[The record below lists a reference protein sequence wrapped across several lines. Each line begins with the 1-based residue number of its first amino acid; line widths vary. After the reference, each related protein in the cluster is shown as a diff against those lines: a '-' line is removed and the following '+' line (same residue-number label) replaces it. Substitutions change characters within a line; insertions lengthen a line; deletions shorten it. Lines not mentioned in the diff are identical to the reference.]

1 MSTAKRL
8 VLSLR
13 GRKNSQGNS
22 ATSSTRLVSAGT
34 SPGHEL
40 DEIAVVS
47 GTGST
52 SHHFSYGGC
61 IGNNNDASSAAAA
74 VARYSTAELNKA
86 TPSGRLCRTAAIDGG
101 DADVNADVD
110 AAADA
115 NAGCDVN
122 DVADDD
128 ERWRPNVLNAATAT
142 LDSRQ
147 TKTTATKITT
157 TIAKHQNN
165 KRNTTTT
172 AATTTKTSQRLAP
185 RASFPEI
192 MQPRLSL
199 NGMLNPPYPS
209 LMPSP
214 RPLYRD
220 HSSRSINPL
229 TAYEQQMA
237 ELDGSFYGSNAAY
250 LGAGMSGSTGGAT
263 TCTNLTVGGAATATS
278 AAAAGG
284 GGGGGGVGVGVGSGA
299 ASGSGGG
306 GGVGG
311 GGAGAFHTTE
321 LSITPTMPADEQ
333 FIDLGSLRRFSI
345 DRQSFLDLGPK
356 FGMSQPKFGQSV
368 SQQGFFTSHDSLA
381 TPCASRASNSHM
393 ATVSTA
399 SEMDLLHNKQRPNN
413 NKSRGRLKTTGGD
426 QPLLG
431 TWNRSTGRGSQDN
444 TLSGGGG
451 GATSVLMGHTQYGG
465 NYCNGTDRYPRSR
478 SQQQSHHNAGQAT
491 HHPYQLQHS
500 ASTVSH
506 HPHAHGQSAHGGPG
520 PPHGG
525 HPHHQ
530 LHGGGGPGSGG
541 VSGHSTQHQKPHRT
555 ASQRIRAATAARK
568 LHFVFDPAGRLCYYW
583 SMVVSMAFLYNF
595 WVIIYRFAF
604 QEINRR
610 TIAVWFCLDYL
621 SDFLYLIDIFFHFRT
636 GYLEDGVLQTDAIK
650 LRTHYMNS
658 TIFYIDCL
666 CLLPLDFLY
675 LSIGFN
681 SILRSFRL
689 VKIYR
694 FWAFMDRTERHTNY
708 PNLFRST
715 ALIHY
720 LLVIFH
726 WNGCLYHIIHKN
738 NGFGSRNWVYHD
750 SESADVVKQYLQ
762 SYYWCTL
769 ALTTIGDLPKPR
781 SKGEYVFVILQL
793 LFGLML
799 FATVLGHVANIVT
812 SVSAARKEFQAK
824 LDGVKTYMRMRRV
837 PNHLQVKVIKWFD
850 YLWLTQ
856 KCSDE
861 ERAVSCL
868 PDKLKAE
875 IAINVHLDTLKRVEI
890 FQNTEAGF
898 LCELVLRLRPV
909 LFSPGDYI
917 CRKGEVGKE
926 MYIVNRGRLQV
937 VADNGKTVMASLKA
951 GSYFGEISIL
961 NMGTAGNRRTASVRS
976 VGYSDLFV
984 LSKKDMWDV
993 LKEYPAARVRLESIA
1008 VKRLEKYKKAPLEKV
1023 KYFNVVAMG
1032 RCQST
1037 PGLVE
1042 SCGRTTLEDMW
1053 LPPASVNML
1062 HQVQQH
1068 QVQQQQQQ
1076 QLQLQQQQA
1085 QQQQHHQQLPHTHGY
1100 SPRSYTEHLVRATD
1114 SPRSVSPSA
1123 HGSEERPRS
1132 RATSHH
1138 SMRPQSQPSH
1148 TGHVC
1153 DSSSQ
1158 LECYGTGVGGVGG
1171 GTTPLLGSHEAL
1183 EDEIKRLRERLHTVE
1198 SENQALNTKLSQQ
1211 QWDLEN
1217 RLAEIEMQICGVS
1230 STSSVDPENEAEE
1243 LERNRESII

>member
-52 SHHFSYGGC
+52 SHHFTYGGC
-61 IGNNNDASSAAAA
+61 IGNNNEASSAAAA
-74 VARYSTAELNKA
+74 VAPYST
-86 TPSGRLCRTAAIDGG
+86 
-101 DADVNADVD
+101 
-110 AAADA
+110 
-115 NAGCDVN
+115 
-122 DVADDD
+122 
-128 ERWRPNVLNAATAT
+128 
-142 LDSRQ
+142 
-147 TKTTATKITT
+147 
-157 TIAKHQNN
+157 
-165 KRNTTTT
+165 
-172 AATTTKTSQRLAP
+172 
-185 RASFPEI
+185 
-192 MQPRLSL
+192 
-199 NGMLNPPYPS
+199 
-209 LMPSP
+209 
-214 RPLYRD
+214 
-220 HSSRSINPL
+220 
-229 TAYEQQMA
+229 
-237 ELDGSFYGSNAAY
+237 
-250 LGAGMSGSTGGAT
+250 
-263 TCTNLTVGGAATATS
+263 
-278 AAAAGG
+278 
-284 GGGGGGVGVGVGSGA
+284 
-299 ASGSGGG
+299 
-306 GGVGG
+306 
-311 GGAGAFHTTE
+311 
-321 LSITPTMPADEQ
+321 
-333 FIDLGSLRRFSI
+333 
-345 DRQSFLDLGPK
+345 DLGPK
-356 FGMSQPKFGQSV
+356 FGMPQPKFGQSV

-399 SEMDLLHNKQRPNN
+399 SEMDLLHNKQRTNN

-444 TLSGGGG
+444 TLAGG

-478 SQQQSHHNAGQAT
+478 SQQHAQHNAGQGS

-506 HPHAHGQSAHGGPG
+506 HPHAHGQPTQGRPG

-525 HPHHQ
+525 HPHQ
-530 LHGGGGPGSGG
+530 TPHGGDGGAGQSAQP
-541 VSGHSTQHQKPHRT
+541 HHKKPHRT

-610 TIAVWFCLDYL
+610 TIAFWFCLDYL
-621 SDFLYLIDIFFHFRT
+621 SDFLYLIDILFHFRT
-636 GYLEDGVLQTDAIK
+636 GYLEDGVLQTDALK

-1053 LPPASVNML
+1053 LPPATISMM

-1068 QVQQQQQQ
+1068 QQQQQQQ
-1076 QLQLQQQQA
+1076 QLLQQQQQQLQQQQQQL
-1085 QQQQHHQQLPHTHGY
+1085 QQQQHSHGY
-1100 SPRSYTEHLVRATD
+1100 SPRSYADHLVRATD

-1148 TGHVC
+1148 GGHIC

-1158 LECYGTGVGGVGG
+1158 LAECYGAGVG

-1230 STSSVDPENEAEE
+1230 STSSVDPDNEAEE

>member
-1 MSTAKRL
+1 
-8 VLSLR
+8 
-13 GRKNSQGNS
+13 
-22 ATSSTRLVSAGT
+22 
-34 SPGHEL
+34 
-40 DEIAVVS
+40 
-47 GTGST
+47 
-52 SHHFSYGGC
+52 
-61 IGNNNDASSAAAA
+61 
-74 VARYSTAELNKA
+74 
-86 TPSGRLCRTAAIDGG
+86 
-101 DADVNADVD
+101 
-110 AAADA
+110 
-115 NAGCDVN
+115 
-122 DVADDD
+122 
-128 ERWRPNVLNAATAT
+128 
-142 LDSRQ
+142 
-147 TKTTATKITT
+147 
-157 TIAKHQNN
+157 
-165 KRNTTTT
+165 
-172 AATTTKTSQRLAP
+172 
-185 RASFPEI
+185 

-250 LGAGMSGSTGGAT
+250 LGHGMGGSAGGAT
-263 TCTNLTVGGAATATS
+263 TCTNLTVGGAATTTTTTGAGAGANS
-278 AAAAGG
+278 GAGG
-284 GGGGGGVGVGVGSGA
+284 GG
-299 ASGSGGG
+299 SGGAG
-306 GGVGG
+306 LSG
-311 GGAGAFHTTE
+311 GAFHTTE
-321 LSITPTMPADEQ
+321 LSITPTMAADEQ

-393 ATVSTA
+393 VTVSTA
-399 SEMDLLHNKQRPNN
+399 SEMDLLHNKQQQRHNN
-413 NKSRGRLKTTGGD
+413 TTRGRLKTTSGD

-431 TWNRSTGRGSQDN
+431 TWNRSTTGRGSQDN
-444 TLSGGGG
+444 TLAGG
-451 GATSVLMGHTQYGG
+451 GAGAGAGGGPGGATNVLMGHSQYGG

-478 SQQQSHHNAGQAT
+478 SQQHHNATGQQSHHQ
-491 HHPYQLQHS
+491 HPYQLQHS

-506 HPHAHGQSAHGGPG
+506 HPHAHGGGPSSSG
-520 PPHGG
+520 GGGSGAPHGHG
-525 HPHHQ
+525 HPHARPAP
-530 LHGGGGPGSGG
+530 HGGGGPGSGH
-541 VSGHSTQHQKPHRT
+541 VAQPHHQKPHRT

-636 GYLEDGVLQTDAIK
+636 GYLEDGVLQTDAMK

-812 SVSAARKEFQAK
+812 SVSAARKEFQ
-824 LDGVKTYMRMRRV
+824 V
-837 PNHLQVKVIKWFD
+837 
-850 YLWLTQ
+850 
-856 KCSDE
+856 
-861 ERAVSCL
+861 
-868 PDKLKAE
+868 
-875 IAINVHLDTLKRVEI
+875 
-890 FQNTEAGF
+890 
-898 LCELVLRLRPV
+898 
-909 LFSPGDYI
+909 
-917 CRKGEVGKE
+917 VGKMCSE
-926 MYIVNRGRLQV
+926 SKAAAFILIRRRD
-937 VADNGKTVMASLKA
+937 VANKQ
-951 GSYFGEISIL
+951 
-961 NMGTAGNRRTASVRS
+961 
-976 VGYSDLFV
+976 
-984 LSKKDMWDV
+984 
-993 LKEYPAARVRLESIA
+993 LES
-1008 VKRLEKYKKAPLEKV
+1008 R
-1023 KYFNVVAMG
+1023 
-1032 RCQST
+1032 
-1037 PGLVE
+1037 
-1042 SCGRTTLEDMW
+1042 
-1053 LPPASVNML
+1053 
-1062 HQVQQH
+1062 
-1068 QVQQQQQQ
+1068 
-1076 QLQLQQQQA
+1076 
-1085 QQQQHHQQLPHTHGY
+1085 
-1100 SPRSYTEHLVRATD
+1100 
-1114 SPRSVSPSA
+1114 
-1123 HGSEERPRS
+1123 
-1132 RATSHH
+1132 
-1138 SMRPQSQPSH
+1138 
-1148 TGHVC
+1148 
-1153 DSSSQ
+1153 
-1158 LECYGTGVGGVGG
+1158 
-1171 GTTPLLGSHEAL
+1171 
-1183 EDEIKRLRERLHTVE
+1183 
-1198 SENQALNTKLSQQ
+1198 
-1211 QWDLEN
+1211 
-1217 RLAEIEMQICGVS
+1217 
-1230 STSSVDPENEAEE
+1230 
-1243 LERNRESII
+1243 

>member
-13 GRKNSQGNS
+13 GRKHSQGNT

-47 GTGST
+47 GTGGS
-52 SHHFSYGGC
+52 SHHLSSYSG
-61 IGNNNDASSAAAA
+61 IGADISNGP
-74 VARYSTAELNKA
+74 RYST
-86 TPSGRLCRTAAIDGG
+86 
-101 DADVNADVD
+101 
-110 AAADA
+110 
-115 NAGCDVN
+115 
-122 DVADDD
+122 
-128 ERWRPNVLNAATAT
+128 
-142 LDSRQ
+142 
-147 TKTTATKITT
+147 
-157 TIAKHQNN
+157 
-165 KRNTTTT
+165 
-172 AATTTKTSQRLAP
+172 
-185 RASFPEI
+185 
-192 MQPRLSL
+192 
-199 NGMLNPPYPS
+199 
-209 LMPSP
+209 
-214 RPLYRD
+214 
-220 HSSRSINPL
+220 
-229 TAYEQQMA
+229 
-237 ELDGSFYGSNAAY
+237 
-250 LGAGMSGSTGGAT
+250 
-263 TCTNLTVGGAATATS
+263 
-278 AAAAGG
+278 
-284 GGGGGGVGVGVGSGA
+284 
-299 ASGSGGG
+299 
-306 GGVGG
+306 
-311 GGAGAFHTTE
+311 
-321 LSITPTMPADEQ
+321 
-333 FIDLGSLRRFSI
+333 DLGSKFSM
-345 DRQSFLDLGPK
+345 P
-356 FGMSQPKFGQSV
+356 QPKFGQSV

-381 TPCASRASNSHM
+381 TPCASRASNPHV

-399 SEMDLLHNKQRPNN
+399 SEMDLLHSSNKQRR
-413 NKSRGRLKTTGGD
+413 KSRGRLKTMSGE
-426 QPLLG
+426 QPLLDS
-431 TWNRSTGRGSQDN
+431 WQRSTTARGSQDN
-444 TLSGGGG
+444 TLAGGLAGSNQFSG
-451 GATSVLMGHTQYGG
+451 
-465 NYCNGTDRYPRSR
+465 NFCNGTDRYPRSR
-478 SQQQSHHNAGQAT
+478 SGTSTTTAPPHSGPSHSHHSSHQLHHSASVSHAHHPTSHTSHLSSAQQQQSAA
-491 HHPYQLQHS
+491 
-500 ASTVSH
+500 SH
-506 HPHAHGQSAHGGPG
+506 HQ
-520 PPHGG
+520 
-525 HPHHQ
+525 Q
-530 LHGGGGPGSGG
+530 
-541 VSGHSTQHQKPHRT
+541 QPHRT
-555 ASQRIRAATAARK
+555 ASQRFRAATASRK
-568 LHFVFDPAGRLCYYW
+568 FHFVFDPAGRLCYYW
-583 SMVVSMAFLYNF
+583 SMVVSLAFLYNF

-610 TIAVWFCLDYL
+610 TIAIWFCLDYF

-636 GYLEDGVLQTDAIK
+636 GYLEDGVLQTDATK
-650 LRTHYMNS
+650 LRQHYMNS
-658 TIFYIDCL
+658 TTFYIDCL

-1023 KYFNVVAMG
+1023 AMG

-1053 LPPASVNML
+1053 LPPPTALSFAL
-1062 HQVQQH
+1062 
-1068 QVQQQQQQ
+1068 QQQQQQ
-1076 QLQLQQQQA
+1076 SVSYSRA
-1085 QQQQHHQQLPHTHGY
+1085 Q
-1100 SPRSYTEHLVRATD
+1100 SPRSTLTYTERITRATD
-1114 SPRSVSPSA
+1114 SPGSVSPSA
-1123 HGSEERPRS
+1123 HSSDDRPRS

-1138 SMRPQSQPSH
+1138 STRPQSQPSR
-1148 TGHVC
+1148 TGHIC
-1153 DSSSQ
+1153 DSSSH
-1158 LECYGTGVGGVGG
+1158 LEYGGGLSVASGGIGGG

-1230 STSSVDPENEAEE
+1230 STSSLDPENETEE
-1243 LERNRESII
+1243 MERNRESII